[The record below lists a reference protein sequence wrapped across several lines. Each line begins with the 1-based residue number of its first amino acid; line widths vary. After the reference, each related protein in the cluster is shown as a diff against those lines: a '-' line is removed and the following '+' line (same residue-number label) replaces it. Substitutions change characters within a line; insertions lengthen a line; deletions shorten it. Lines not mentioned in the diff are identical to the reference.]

1 MSHLIAALS
10 DIFPLVDGHGGVV
23 FRVIDA
29 ETVVSGDDSDEL
41 LALYRTHP
49 PVPGSS
55 HIHDD
60 EHVSPKLGA
69 GWSYV
74 ASIPERGG
82 TSATYR
88 DQKVLSAARAAQEAP
103 GVYAVEMFL
112 DGDEYAQLVTYL
124 LRWDA

>member
-1 MSHLIAALS
+1 MSDTITALG
-10 DIFPLVDGHGGVV
+10 DIFGLVDSHEGVV
-23 FRVIDA
+23 FRVVDA
-29 ETVVSGDDSDEL
+29 ETVVSGDDDAALVE
-41 LALYRTHP
+41 LYRSHP

-60 EHVSPKLGA
+60 EHVNAKLGA

-82 TSATYR
+82 TSAHYR
-88 DQKVLSAARAAQEAP
+88 DQRVLESARKALEVP

-112 DGDEYAQLVTYL
+112 DGDEYAQLNTYL